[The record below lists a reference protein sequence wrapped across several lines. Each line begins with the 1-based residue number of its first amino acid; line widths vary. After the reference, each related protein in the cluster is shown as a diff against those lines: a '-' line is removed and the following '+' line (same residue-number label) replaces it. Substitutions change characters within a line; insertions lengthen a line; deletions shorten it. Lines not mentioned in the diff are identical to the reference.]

1 MDKMFTVRLSKD
13 GQAVEIIDQTLL
25 PNEVKFLRLESAESV
40 YEAIYELRVRGA
52 PAIGIAA
59 AFGMYVLAGQI
70 PDNDVFYAELERLG
84 EYLISSRPTAVNLSF
99 AVKRMLSAAEGC
111 GKEAALPDRKS
122 TRLNSS
128 H

>member
-1 MDKMFTVRLSKD
+1 MFTVRLSKD

-84 EYLISSRPTAVNLSF
+84 
-99 AVKRMLSAAEGC
+99 
-111 GKEAALPDRKS
+111 
-122 TRLNSS
+122 
-128 H
+128 